1 MLGFG
6 IFTVAGLAIDYPAAR
21 SVFGQA
27 GGSTVAPPRAS
38 CRPSWAGGREV
49 LDGWAVGAT
58 LIGDY
63 EDFQSD
69 SLTRFGTETAGGY
82 ALDHALGAGFALGL
96 HKRWQEISIGAD
108 YTSRQW
114 MQRLTRYRDLL
125 DGSFDQPQLVQLGL
139 AWRAL
144 PWLEALIDYRFID
157 WHEVKVYGDSTT
169 GFGWRNQQVF
179 KVGANL
185 AAGPGLTVRTGF
197 SYGRSPI
204 DQSEAFTN
212 ALSPLIS
219 EAHAAIGV
227 SWDIT
232 PRYRYNLTYLHAFRN
247 SLSDNGSDAGG
258 AGNGTRISLAVDE
271 LSMGLGCAF

>member
-1 MLGFG
+1 MIRHPVRTLLALSIIAALPSAGAEGTRTVGFGPAQTATAGAGIASPQDSSWLAINPASLVELGSRADADLALFRPSDSETPAGALGNTSAGRQEDVQNIYVPDLSTAQPLAGGVLGFG

-27 GGSTVAPPRAS
+27 GGFDHRAAARFVS
-38 CRPSWAGGREV
+38 AELGYGREV

-96 HKRWQEISIGAD
+96 HKRWQEVSVGAD

-125 DGSFDQPQLVQLGL
+125 DG
-139 AWRAL
+139 
-144 PWLEALIDYRFID
+144 
-157 WHEVKVYGDSTT
+157 
-169 GFGWRNQQVF
+169 
-179 KVGANL
+179 
-185 AAGPGLTVRTGF
+185 
-197 SYGRSPI
+197 
-204 DQSEAFTN
+204 
-212 ALSPLIS
+212 
-219 EAHAAIGV
+219 
-227 SWDIT
+227 
-232 PRYRYNLTYLHAFRN
+232 
-247 SLSDNGSDAGG
+247 
-258 AGNGTRISLAVDE
+258 
-271 LSMGLGCAF
+271 